1 MDDVTYRDKILISN
15 YTIECL
21 HSQNLLLFRTMQ
33 WNVYIF
39 TENQKTYFF
48 LSVGKFPENSFF
60 CFRIKI
66 TPLTNPENEI
76 STAHIPEFRDIP
88 EKWHVCFKET

>member
-1 MDDVTYRDKILISN
+1 MLKKNRRQKILRNRKLSMDDVMYGDKILISN

-21 HSQNLLLFRTMQ
+21 HSQNLFLFRTMQ

-48 LSVGKFPENSFF
+48 FPSVNFITQKTTSALLS
-60 CFRIKI
+60 
-66 TPLTNPENEI
+66 LT
-76 STAHIPEFRDIP
+76 ST
-88 EKWHVCFKET
+88 